1 MEEDFTIINNQT
13 RVEKIKNFLLKNKKQ
28 LVSLIVFIV
37 IIIISYFSY
46 QIYKDK
52 NKELLANKYNSMV
65 IEFEDGDKSKVISSM
80 KEIVK
85 KKDTTY
91 SPLAFY
97 FLLDNN
103 LISSKKETNYFFDI
117 IINEIKLEK
126 EIKNLIIYK
135 KGLFNSNFKS
145 ENELL
150 SILKPLINSNSI
162 WKSHALYLMG
172 EYYSSKGENQKAKD
186 FFEKILEL
194 SNVNVKIL
202 EEAKKKLN

>member
-28 LVSLIVFIV
+28 LVSLIVFII

-52 NKELLANKYNSMV
+52 NKELLANKYNSMI

-126 EIKNLIIYK
+126 EIRNLIIYK

-150 SILKPLINSNSI
+150 GILKPLINSNSI

>member
-126 EIKNLIIYK
+126 EIRNLIIYK

-150 SILKPLINSNSI
+150 GILKPLINSNSI